1 MPDAGVAASGLRSVA
16 AAGSIGAVTTG
27 DHSPLTVSVYP
38 PAPAPTALASLP
50 AAPSTLSGRDTEVE
64 QVLSVLRPHAVP
76 PQRDVDHSEAGPIAA
91 SAADD
96 VPAPVL
102 VTSVAGL
109 AGVGKTALAL
119 ACGHAAV
126 KAGWFSGS
134 LFIDLRGYD
143 ESPVQPGQALEALLR
158 ALGVESAGIPAAAEE
173 RAALY
178 RSALEDCADQGHRLL
193 IVADNAASADQ
204 VRLLLPGSRRH
215 QVLITSRHTLATL
228 NARLVDLAVLCPE
241 AAVALLRHALQ
252 RANPADRR
260 VLEAGDSAEELAG
273 LCGYLP
279 LALHISAALLIL
291 EPDQTVGE
299 LAAELATARSRLSL
313 LDDGERAVRASFDLS
328 YRRLPP
334 DHAELLRLLALN
346 PGPDIGLEAVAVL
359 AARPLPAIRTMLRAL
374 VQAHLLDCVNRRW
387 SMHDLVRDYATELV
401 HDTQQ
406 AAAHGA
412 GQDGATGAAELHTQ
426 AYNRLLEHY
435 ATTAL
440 AANAHLTAGA
450 HSSAPDEFANQDE
463 ALAWLDSERVNLTAS
478 VTAAAAIG
486 HQDIALRLPVIL
498 YDYLI
503 WYGYFDDL
511 IAVTTTA
518 CGLAHQTGALAA
530 EAGAWNNLGI
540 ALTEASRYKEAVL
553 AHRRAADL
561 FASMDNHNEHGKAL
575 NGLGSVLRDSG
586 EPIDARQIHQEA
598 LAIQRACGDL
608 QEQAAVLN
616 NLSLDHQEL
625 GNAAAACTAAEE
637 AASLYQQLG
646 DTTNEAKAL
655 STAAFALQASGQSK
669 EAQAVC
675 ERAIEA
681 ASRAVGNPRDE
692 AAILM
697 TCAELLTDLTLQQ
710 RIAYLV
716 QAQAA
721 CERANAHDLCAHV
734 LSAIGRAWITGG
746 DTRQAAAHL
755 TRAKRMFEDLDL
767 AGEAA
772 DVRELL
778 ALLQP

>member
-38 PAPAPTALASLP
+38 TAPAPTALASLP

-64 QVLSVLRPHAVP
+64 QVLSALRPHAVP
-76 PQRDVDHSEAGPIAA
+76 AQQDVDCSEAGTIAA
-91 SAADD
+91 SASDD
-96 VPAPVL
+96 VVAPVL
-102 VTSVAGL
+102 VTSIAGL

-158 ALGVESAGIPAAAEE
+158 ALGVESAGMPAAAEE

-178 RSALEDCADQGHRLL
+178 RSALEDCADQGQRLL
-193 IVADNAASADQ
+193 IVADNAATADQ
-204 VRLLLPGSRRH
+204 VRLLLPGSHRH
-215 QVLITSRHTLATL
+215 QVLITSRHTLPTL
-228 NARLVDLAVLCPE
+228 NARLVDLAVLSPE

-260 VLEAGDSAEELAG
+260 ILDAGDGADELAG

-299 LAAELATARSRLSL
+299 LAAELATARSRLGL

-334 DHAELLRLLALN
+334 DHAELFRLLALN
-346 PGPDIGLEAVAVL
+346 PGPDIGRDAVVVL
-359 AARPLPAIRTMLRAL
+359 AGRPLPAVRTMLRAL

-401 HDTQQ
+401 HDSQQ
-406 AAAHGA
+406 TAAQGA
-412 GQDGATGAAELHTQ
+412 GPDEAAGAAELYMQ
-426 AYNRLLEHY
+426 ACSRLLEHY

-440 AANAHLTAGA
+440 AASAHLTTGA
-450 HSSAPDEFANQDE
+450 HSSAPGAFADQDE

-478 VTAAAAIG
+478 VATAAAIG

-498 YDYLI
+498 YDFLI
-503 WYGYFDDL
+503 WHGYFDDL

-518 CGLAHQTGALAA
+518 RDLAHQTGALAA

-540 ALTEASRYKEAVL
+540 ALSEASRYEEAVL
-553 AHRRAADL
+553 AYRRAAGL
-561 FASMDNHNEHGKAL
+561 FAFMDNHNELGKAL
-575 NGLGSVLRDSG
+575 NGLGSVLHDSG
-586 EPIDARQIHQEA
+586 KSADAQQIHQEA

-608 QEQAAVLN
+608 REQAAVLN

-625 GNAAAACTAAEE
+625 GNTAAACTAAEE
-637 AASLYQQLG
+637 AASLFQQLG

-655 STAAFALQASGQSK
+655 CTAAFALQASGQSE

-681 ASRAVGNPRDE
+681 VSRAVGNPHDE

-697 TCAELLTDLTLQQ
+697 TCAELLTDLTPHQ

-716 QAQAA
+716 RAQAA
-721 CERANAHDLCAHV
+721 AERANAHGLCAYA
-734 LSAIGRAWITGG
+734 LGAIGRAWITAG

-755 TRAKRMFEDLDL
+755 TRVARMFEDLGL

>member
-1 MPDAGVAASGLRSVA
+1 MAASGLRSVA

-76 PQRDVDHSEAGPIAA
+76 PQRDVDHSEAGPIAV

-119 ACGHAAV
+119 ACGHAAF

-228 NARLVDLAVLCPE
+228 NARLVDLAVLSPE
-241 AAVALLRHALQ
+241 AAEALLRHALQ

-734 LSAIGRAWITGG
+734 LSAIGRAWITAG